1 MLEVQAPVVVF
12 SEFLRF
18 LHHIKVALSSSVDVT
33 TTIHEIFSGQ
43 ENMRVTKRKET
54 FDCIY
59 HQGKN

>member
-33 TTIHEIFSGQ
+33 TTIHEIFS
-43 ENMRVTKRKET
+43 RTRK
-54 FDCIY
+54 Y
-59 HQGKN
+59 ARY